1 VLERSKSMKGLTR
14 ILCLL
19 VLVAILM
26 SGCAAGTARFS
37 AEQPAGFWAGLWHG
51 AISVVTLI
59 IHIFNSG
66 VSVYEINNIGGWY
79 DFGFLLGVICIW
91 GGGSKAS
98 CSRSKRQNKE
108 EEEWKEIGDKVEQK
122 IKRKMREWAEAE
134 PDEAWDEVE
143 KKLEHKLKDKLRTWA
158 DSDN

>member
-1 VLERSKSMKGLTR
+1 MKGLTR